1 VLRIGTRRSQLA
13 LAQANWTAEALRA
26 LGHEV
31 ELVEMVTSGDRG
43 ASPTDKAGLKGLFV
57 AEIVRALQDG
67 DVDIAVHSAKDLPS
81 EDPEGVVVAAVPE
94 REKPWDLL
102 ITRDGELPQG
112 AVVGTVSLRRKGQL
126 LRMRP
131 DVEVVDLR
139 GNVGTRLGKVE
150 DGTVHA
156 TLLAAAGLSRLG
168 VEPPHAEA
176 LSVEE
181 MVPAPGQACLALQ
194 TRAGEEDLLAPL
206 DHEPSRKAYTAERR
220 VMDLL
225 GGGCALP
232 LGAFATVADAEVS
245 LNAVVFEPDGSNL
258 VRWEAAGTDP
268 EEVAAEVHAG
278 LLSVGA
284 EEILAKVLP

>member
-1 VLRIGTRRSQLA
+1 
-13 LAQANWTAEALRA
+13 
-26 LGHEV
+26 
-31 ELVEMVTSGDRG
+31 MVTSGDRG
-43 ASPTDKAGLKGLFV
+43 AAPGDKAGLKGLFV

-81 EDPEGVVVAAVPE
+81 DDPEGIVVAAVPE

-112 AVVGTVSLRRKGQL
+112 AVVGTVSLRRRGQL

-139 GNVGTRLGKVE
+139 GNVDTRLGKVA
-150 DGTVHA
+150 DGTVDA

-168 VEPPHAEA
+168 IVPPCAEA
-176 LSVEE
+176 LDVEE

-194 TRAGEEDLLAPL
+194 TRAGEEQILAPL
-206 DHEPSRKAYTAERR
+206 DHEASRKAYSAERK
-220 VMDLL
+220 VMHLL

-232 LGAFATVADAEVS
+232 LGAYARVDDRGEVA

-258 VRWEAAGTDP
+258 VRWEAAGADP
-268 EEVAAEVHAG
+268 EEVAAEAHAG